1 MSNIIQIIASAIRKN
16 QDNLFNFF
24 TQKFHN
30 NPAIFYSSL
39 DVRRSSFKIAPVDAN
54 CFPAGFNNLS
64 KQGLLEAKKML
75 DIFFSQQQHYSKI
88 LIITENHSRNIHYL
102 ENLAVLE
109 HLLSGYGEVYMA
121 NWQLE
126 QEQIFT
132 INLPNLA
139 LEKELKIW
147 PLLVVNNFLT
157 IPVLDFTPNLV
168 ILNNDLTAGLPKIFL
183 NLKQPIIPSQNFG
196 WYQRSKNNHFNH
208 YNLLAQQVAE
218 ILNIDA
224 WLLSTYHD
232 FATNIDFKHK
242 IGLEDLA
249 KKTQILLNKIKQKYQ
264 QYNINEQP
272 YCYLK
277 ADNGTYGMAVW
288 PVFEPEEIL
297 HINKKER
304 NKMHMLKNSV
314 ENHNIILQEGVVTAD
329 FVDSAPSE
337 IVLYLMC
344 GKIIDSFLR
353 INKSRNSSN
362 SLNAVGSEFLSV
374 LQLPKQHFLQQNDN
388 DLNLVTQLIA
398 KISSLAI
405 AYE

>member
-16 QDNLFNFF
+16 QDNLLNFF

-30 NPAIFYSSL
+30 NSEIFYSSL

-64 KQGLLEAKKML
+64 KQGLCEAKKVL
-75 DIFFSQQQHYSKI
+75 DIFFSQQQDYSKI
-88 LIITENHSRNIHYL
+88 LIITENHSRNTHYF

-109 HLLSGYGEVYMA
+109 HLLSAYGQVYMA
-121 NWQLE
+121 NWQLQ
-126 QEQIFT
+126 QEQNFT
-132 INLPNLA
+132 VTLPNLA
-139 LEKELKIW
+139 LEKNLNIW
-147 PLLVVNNFLT
+147 PLLVIDNFLT
-157 IPVLDFTPNLV
+157 IPALNFTPNLV
-168 ILNNDLTAGLPKIFL
+168 ILNNDLTAGLPKIL
-183 NLKQPIIPSQNFG
+183 TNIQQSIVPSQNLG

-224 WLLSTYHD
+224 WLFSTYHD
-232 FATNIDFKHK
+232 FAINVDFKHK
-242 IGLEDLA
+242 LGLKDLA
-249 KKTQILLNKIKQKYQ
+249 KKTEVLLNKIKQKYQ

-288 PVFEPEEIL
+288 SVFEPEEIL

-314 ENHNIILQEGVVTAD
+314 ENHTIILQEGVITAD

-353 INKSRNSSN
+353 INKNRNSNN
-362 SLNAVGSEFLSV
+362 SLNAVGSEFLSL
-374 LQLPKQHFLQQNDN
+374 LQLPKQHFLQQNDS
-388 DLNLVTQLIA
+388 DLNLVTKLIA
-398 KISSLAI
+398 QISSLAI
-405 AYE
+405 TYE